1 LHYLITGHTGFKGS
15 WLVLLLRIRGHDV
28 SGLALDPA
36 SGSLFERADIAR
48 ELIHDIRADVRDREA
63 VMTTLSRCSPD
74 VVIHMAAQPLVRE
87 SLKQPRLTFETN
99 ALGTLSVLEAV
110 SATPSVRA
118 HVVVTTDKVYRNAG
132 QASGYRED
140 APLGGSDPY
149 SASKAM
155 AELVTQSWVESFD
168 PCPTATARA
177 GNVIGGGDVSRARLL
192 PDLLGGLQDG
202 IAPLIRYPDAVR
214 PWQHVLDA
222 VNGYLVLA
230 DALLSG
236 SVTGESWNFG
246 PDPAGFAT
254 VREVADRVVALWG
267 DGAAWRQDAEVHPP
281 EARLLTLD
289 ATKAMKRL
297 GWQPR
302 LNLAQAIAWTV
313 EWSRLA
319 LTEPAA
325 TVTRQQV
332 AAFETSGA

>member
-132 QASGYRED
+132 
-140 APLGGSDPY
+140 
-149 SASKAM
+149 
-155 AELVTQSWVESFD
+155 
-168 PCPTATARA
+168 
-177 GNVIGGGDVSRARLL
+177 
-192 PDLLGGLQDG
+192 
-202 IAPLIRYPDAVR
+202 
-214 PWQHVLDA
+214 
-222 VNGYLVLA
+222 
-230 DALLSG
+230 
-236 SVTGESWNFG
+236 
-246 PDPAGFAT
+246 
-254 VREVADRVVALWG
+254 
-267 DGAAWRQDAEVHPP
+267 
-281 EARLLTLD
+281 
-289 ATKAMKRL
+289 
-297 GWQPR
+297 
-302 LNLAQAIAWTV
+302 
-313 EWSRLA
+313 
-319 LTEPAA
+319 
-325 TVTRQQV
+325 
-332 AAFETSGA
+332 